1 MTYEYD
7 EEVLEVFLENQSQ
20 LFDERVAE
28 TPEEAEDFLDMCMA
42 VVCDDIKEVKEY
54 LSEVCDISGMS
65 IEEIQEA
72 SEVFPLSDGR
82 YLVVEG

>member
-20 LFDERVAE
+20 LFDEKVAE
-28 TPEEAEDFLDMCMA
+28 TKEEAEDFLDMCMA
-42 VVCDDIKEVKEY
+42 VVCDNLEEVKEY
-54 LSEVCDISGMS
+54 LSEIGDISGMN
-65 IEEIQEA
+65 ETEIKEA
-72 SEVFPLSDGR
+72 SEVFELSKGR

>member
-7 EEVLEVFLENQSQ
+7 DEVLEVFLENQSQ
-20 LFDERVAE
+20 LFDETVAE
-28 TPEEAEDFLDMCMA
+28 TKEEAEDFLDMCMA

-54 LSEVCDISGMS
+54 LSEISDISDMNEAE
-65 IEEIQEA
+65 IEEA
-72 SEVFPLSDGR
+72 SEVFALSGGR

>member
-20 LFDERVAE
+20 LFDEKVAN
-28 TPEEAEDFLDMCMA
+28 TKEEAEDFLDMCMA
-42 VVCDDIKEVKEY
+42 VVCDNIKEVKEY
-54 LSEVCDISGMS
+54 LSEIGDISGMN
-65 IEEIQEA
+65 ETEIKEA
-72 SEVFPLSDGR
+72 SEVFELSKGR